1 MNQKMSR
8 TVKDKAERAARRW
21 ARGEG
26 RKLIKHRDLLIL
38 LASFEGLVILVLSL
52 ILTL

>member
-8 TVKDKAERAARRW
+8 TVRDKAERAARKW
-21 ARGEG
+21 ARSEG

-38 LASFEGLVILVLSL
+38 LASVEGLIILVLSIML
-52 ILTL
+52 ML